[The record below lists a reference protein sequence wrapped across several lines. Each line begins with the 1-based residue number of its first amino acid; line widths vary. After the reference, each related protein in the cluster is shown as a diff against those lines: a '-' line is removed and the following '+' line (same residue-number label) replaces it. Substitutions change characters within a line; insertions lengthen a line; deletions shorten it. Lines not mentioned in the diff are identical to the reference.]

1 MTTININGI
10 NELDL
15 TLPGTT
21 TASTSSG
28 VTSISNTITFA
39 NIGGTLLPGQLVF
52 PYVAI
57 TSAYAITTN
66 DFQVECTSGTFS
78 VTLPDATL
86 FKGRVF
92 SVKNSG
98 TGTITLATTSFQTID
113 GSLTQPLS
121 QWFNLTVMSNGTNW
135 III

>member
-28 VTSISNTITFA
+28 VTSISNTITFT

-52 PYVAI
+52 PYVAV
-57 TSAYAITTN
+57 TSSYEITTN
-66 DFQVECTSGTFS
+66 DFQIECTSGTFS

-92 SVKNSG
+92 SIKNSG
-98 TGTITLATTSFQTID
+98 TGTITLATTASQTID
-113 GSLTQPLS
+113 GVTTQTLS
-121 QWFNLTVMSNGTNW
+121 QWFNLTVISNGASW

>member
-1 MTTININGI
+1 MNTININGI

-21 TASTSSG
+21 VVSTSSG
-28 VTSISNTITFA
+28 VTSISNTSTFA
-39 NIGGTLLPGQLVF
+39 DIGGTVLPGQLVF
-52 PYVAI
+52 PYVAV
-57 TSAYAITTN
+57 TSAYPITTN
-66 DFQVECTSGTFS
+66 DFQVECTAGTFS
-78 VTLPDATL
+78 VTLPDATS

-98 TGTITLATTSFQTID
+98 SGTITLATTSSQTID
-113 GSLTQPLS
+113 GYVTQILS
-121 QWFNLTVMSNGTNW
+121 QWFNITVMSNGANW